1 MKTKIIDYLGMFG
14 EGETKAQA
22 LTQAQRKIR
31 DALSLDYTPRLLEW
45 RGQRVLCWQTP
56 YGPCWARVLA
66 TNVLAA
72 PTPYAPDTRFDTVLS
87 HARLHLAQETWDGE
101 EERSALLDE
110 RENGRFS
117 EWTRYQKR
125 YRALAAAGHQDAACR
140 AYANVVQPLN
150 D

>member
-1 MKTKIIDYLGMFG
+1 MKPKTIDYLGMIG

-31 DALSLDYTPRLLEW
+31 DALSQDYTPRLIEW
-45 RGQRVLCWQTP
+45 RGERVLCWQTP
-56 YGPCWARVLA
+56 YGPCFSALFA
-66 TNVLAA
+66 TGVVSCV
-72 PTPYAPDTRFDTVLS
+72 TQYAPETRFDTVLS

-101 EERSALLDE
+101 EEVSPLLDG
-110 RENGRFS
+110 RENGRFT

-140 AYANVVQPLN
+140 AYADVDQPLN